1 MQTAPMAASDDVTLL
16 MEDVQG
22 NGGTA
27 TLVLVGAG
35 SPAPHH
41 HPLFDIDEQSLP
53 LAVAWLEAALRSPSL
68 ETSAD
73 PLGGS

>member
-35 SPAPHH
+35 SPAHITTHSSTSTSKASRSPLPGWKPPCVH
-41 HPLFDIDEQSLP
+41 HP
-53 LAVAWLEAALRSPSL
+53 
-68 ETSAD
+68 
-73 PLGGS
+73 